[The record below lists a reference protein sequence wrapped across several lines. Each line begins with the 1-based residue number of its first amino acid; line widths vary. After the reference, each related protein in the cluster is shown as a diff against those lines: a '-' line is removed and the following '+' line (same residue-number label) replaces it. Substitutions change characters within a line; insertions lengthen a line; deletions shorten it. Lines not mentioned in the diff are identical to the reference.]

1 MLVLRITEFIAKIL
15 RWNRCVHPCNR
26 NALTATWGIS
36 AFRLSGLL
44 LPFLIQS
51 LSASE
56 ITLNGSLRGRVF
68 EGLGAVS
75 AGASSRLLIDY
86 PEKQRAEILD
96 YLFKPGFGAS
106 LQHLKVEIGGDI
118 NSTDGTEPGHERVEG
133 EEDYNRG
140 WEWWLIREARA
151 RNPNLILD
159 ALAWGAPGWIGD
171 GNFYS
176 QDMIDYLIRFLEGAK
191 RVHGIEFNYLGIW
204 NEQPYNA
211 DWIIQLRR
219 SLDEAGWTG
228 VRLVAADQWDHP
240 WTLAIDFAELPEFSA
255 AVDAL
260 GVHYPHGI
268 GNNFAM
274 ALGKPL
280 WASEDGTGGGN
291 GFTPWQTARS
301 LAKTYNQNYT
311 NARITKTKIWS
322 PVTSYYD
329 ELPYNDSGLMRANT
343 PWSGFYEV
351 LPAIWITAHTTQF
364 AQPGWR
370 YLDGSASSDLPNGGS
385 IVTLQSPDG
394 ADLSVVIETIDAPWA
409 QPMVLHAT
417 NGIPLKPLA
426 LWRTRDGDAF
436 SFQGMIPVVGDGW
449 KFTAEPDCVYTLTTT
464 TGQCRGTSTV
474 PAPAPFGLPYSESFE
489 SPSFAGLP
497 FAFIDQA
504 GAFEVVPESEGHGKV
519 LQQQM
524 IERGIEWHYPQ
535 THPFTIVG
543 DSAWTD
549 YNVSVRVRIPE
560 SGEASLL
567 GRVGAPLPRPAP
579 PNAVVL
585 AVFAS
590 GAAAE
595 PLQFELRQAGSVMA
609 SGTLDLPEDSQD
621 WHQLRLQFSG
631 DQITAWID
639 GWIVAD
645 FTNTEP
651 TRTTHGRVG
660 VGSGWNMA
668 EFDNLQVRRLPR
680 NAPNLALKAEAITS
694 SAWSE
699 EFTPMFANDGDPST
713 RWNSGPLSG
722 TSEWIELE
730 FYNPTE
736 FNRITLTE
744 FGSRIRGYVVESR
757 DDVQRTVLARG
768 NTLPAD
774 GNLSLPTTVSR
785 HVRLTITAMSDPV
798 SLYEFGVYRDPT
810 DAPSVQISEWMLHN
824 TSAVQDPRDGGYH
837 PWFELWNNGT
847 SPAELG
853 GYLLSNDSSLEG
865 ATEFPAGTVL
875 RPGER
880 RIVWCGPASQVPASL
895 ATPPIL
901 SVPWIPQ
908 EQRTL
913 GLYTADGIPFFEVDL
928 DPQGENQSSGFSDD
942 ESPVILALSRAT
954 PGSPNTPLE
963 ALPVGRELAPYQF
976 QLPFRGTPFTTHTV
990 LEADSP
996 GSDSWKPVQTVTSD
1010 ADGVF
1015 QIWADALEFDNR
1027 FFRAEQR

>member
-1 MLVLRITEFIAKIL
+1 M
-15 RWNRCVHPCNR
+15 RWNRCVQPRKR
-26 NALTATWGIS
+26 NALTAAWGIW
-36 AFRLSGLL
+36 ALQLSGLC
-44 LPFLIQS
+44 LPFLIHS
-51 LSASE
+51 LNAAE
-56 ITLNGSLRGRVF
+56 ITLDGAKSGRVF

-75 AGASSRLLIDY
+75 AGASGRLLIDY

-118 NSTDGTEPGHERVEG
+118 NSTDGTEPGHERVQG
-133 EEDYNRG
+133 EEDYHRG

-159 ALAWGAPGWIGD
+159 ALAWGAPGWIGG

-191 RVHGIEFNYLGIW
+191 RVHGIEFDYLGIW

-219 SLDEAGWTG
+219 ALDEAGWTG

-255 AVDAL
+255 AVDVL
-260 GVHYPHGI
+260 GVHYPHGT
-268 GNNFAM
+268 GNDFAI

-301 LAKTYNQNYT
+301 LAKTYNRNYT
-311 NARITKTKIWS
+311 NARITKTEIWS

-329 ELPYNDSGLMRANT
+329 DLPYNDSGLMRANT

-364 AQPGWR
+364 AQPGWK
-370 YLDGSASSDLPNGGS
+370 YLDGTASSDLPDGSS
-385 IVTLQSPDG
+385 IVTLLSPDTR
-394 ADLSVVIETIDAPWA
+394 DLSVVIETIDAAAA
-409 QPMVLHAT
+409 QSIVLHAT

-464 TGQCRGTSTV
+464 TGQSRGTSTV
-474 PAPAPFGLPYSESFE
+474 PAAAPFGLPYSESFE

-497 FAFIDQA
+497 FAFMDQA
-504 GAFEVVPESEGHGKV
+504 GAFEVVPDSEGHGKV

-524 IERGIEWHYPQ
+524 IEHGIEWHYPQ
-535 THPFTIVG
+535 AHPFTIVG

-549 YNVSVRVRIPE
+549 CSVSVRVRIPE
-560 SGEASLL
+560 TGEASLL

-590 GAAAE
+590 KDAAE
-595 PLQFELRQAGSVMA
+595 PMQFELRQAGFVMA
-609 SGTLDLPEDSQD
+609 SGTLDLPGGPQD

-668 EFDNLQVRRLPR
+668 EFDDLQVRRLPR
-680 NAPNLALKAEAITS
+680 NPPNLALKAEAITS
-694 SAWSE
+694 SAWSA
-699 EFTPMFANDGDPST
+699 EFMPMFVNDGDPST
-713 RWNSGPLSG
+713 RWNAGPPTG
-722 TSEWIELE
+722 AAEWIELE
-730 FYNPTE
+730 FPTPTE
-736 FNRITLTE
+736 FNRITLAE
-744 FGSRIRGYVVESR
+744 YGSRIQGYVVESR
-757 DDVQRTVLARG
+757 DNAKRTVLARG
-768 NTLPAD
+768 TSLPAG
-774 GNLSLPTTVSR
+774 GNLPLPTTVSR

-798 SLYEFGVYRDPT
+798 SLYEFRVYRAPT
-810 DAPSVQISEWMLHN
+810 DAPSIRISEWMLHN
-824 TSAVQDPRDGGYH
+824 TSAVRDPRDGRYH
-837 PWFELWNNGT
+837 PWFELWNTGT
-847 SPAELG
+847 TPAELG
-853 GYLLSNDSSLEG
+853 GYLMSNDSSLST
-865 ATEFPAGTVL
+865 ASEFPAGTVL
-875 RPGER
+875 QPGER
-880 RIVWCGPASQVPASL
+880 RIVWCGLSSQVPASP
-895 ATPPIL
+895 ASPPVL

-908 EQRTL
+908 EQQTL
-913 GLYTADGIPFFEVDL
+913 GLYTADGIPLFEVDL
-928 DPQGENQSSGFSDD
+928 GRQAPNQSSGIPDSG
-942 ESPVILALSRAT
+942 SPLILDLYRAT
-954 PGSPNTPLE
+954 PGGPNPSLE

-976 QLPFRGTPFTTHTV
+976 RLPFRGTPFTAHTV

-996 GSDSWKPVQTVTSD
+996 GSAVWKPVQTVISD

-1015 QIWADALEFDNR
+1015 QVWVDALEFDNR